1 MVPVHS
7 GDMKR
12 HVSVADDV
20 SVSHILQIYTDYSN
34 HRGVEWR
41 LTAPTPCSV
50 CEKTDDRRTVYS
62 EVEEV
67 RSRHLI
73 TAFREQQLQVLT
85 YVWNV
90 HGDAEVLSECVN
102 ETITTRAAGSTWL
115 EGNAVDN
122 NEVTFV
128 VNFQVIHGMLHECA
142 TSCICMRDRRLG
154 KSIAIVIVVSVT
166 VAAPAVQ
173 LL

>member
-12 HVSVADDV
+12 HVSIADDV
-20 SVSHILQIYTDYSN
+20 SVSHILQIYTDN
-34 HRGVEWR
+34 PKQRGVEWR

-50 CEKTDDRRTVYS
+50 CEQTDDRRTVCS

-67 RSRHLI
+67 RPRNLI
-73 TAFREQQLQVLT
+73 RACWEQYLQALT

-90 HGDAEVLSECVN
+90 HCDSEVLSECVN
-102 ETITTRAAGSTWL
+102 QTVTTCTAGSTWL
-115 EGNAVDN
+115 ERNAVDN
-122 NEVTFV
+122 NEVTFI

-142 TSCICMRDRRLG
+142 TSCICVRDRRLG